1 MLERNYKIDNIRFIA
16 MFLVVFSHMIELF
29 ADCEKNLIYRIIYS
43 FHMPLFI
50 FISGY
55 VAKFDKNKIFKKLIP
70 AYLIFQTIYKI
81 FDCVYIQG
89 INKITVTYSN
99 PYWFLWYLF
108 ILIGYYLLIP
118 IFDESIEKRPYIV
131 LLAFAVALFIGFD
144 TSIGYE
150 LSLSRFIS
158 FLPFFLLG
166 YYSKSGEIL
175 DKIQNDKIII
185 ISSIFGVFLSI
196 FYVAAFGIPTK
207 SFYHVQAYSI
217 VGYSIADKLMICIFS
232 VLWIIFILNVVPNIR
247 ILGITFLGQNT
258 FYVYLLQG
266 FLIKFLAKQEF
277 FDFSRITNL
286 ILSISIMLVFYV
298 SCSNIEFV
306 IKKIRKIIN
315 IPFFKNLI

>member
-1 MLERNYKIDNIRFIA
+1 

-108 ILIGYYLLIP
+108 ILIGYHLLIP
-118 IFDESIEKRPYIV
+118 VFDANKEKRPYIV
-131 LLAFAVALFIGFD
+131 LSVFIFALLIGFNA
-144 TSIGYE
+144 SVGYKF
-150 LSLSRFIS
+150 SLSRFIC

-166 YYSKSGEIL
+166 YHSKNSEFLNRIQE
-175 DKIQNDKIII
+175 DKIVFICSIIGVVL
-185 ISSIFGVFLSI
+185 SILYVMNFGV
-196 FYVAAFGIPTK
+196 PTK
-207 SFYHVQAYSI
+207 AFYHAQAYSI
-217 VGYSIADKLMICIFS
+217 IGHTLFDNFMIYIFS
-232 VLWIIFILNVVPNIR
+232 VLWIILILNIVPNIK
-247 ILGITFLGQNT
+247 IKWFTFAGQNT
-258 FYVYLLQG
+258 FFVYLFQG
-266 FLIKFLAKQEF
+266 FLIKFLAKENF
-277 FDFSRITNL
+277 FTFDRITNL
-286 ILSISIMLVFYV
+286 VLTILFTLIFYIV
-298 SCSNIEFV
+298 CSNIEFQS
-306 IKKIRKIIN
+306 KKLKHVLNNKQR
-315 IPFFKNLI
+315 L